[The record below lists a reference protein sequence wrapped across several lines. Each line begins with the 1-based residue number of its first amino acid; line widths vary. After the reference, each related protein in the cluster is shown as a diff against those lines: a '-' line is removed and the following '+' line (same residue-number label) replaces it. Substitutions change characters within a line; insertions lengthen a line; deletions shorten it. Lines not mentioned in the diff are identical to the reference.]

1 MIIQNTDNDPG
12 IPCDRR
18 IFDACMFVIDD
29 EEVVTDLLELHLTSF
44 GFTNVHCFNDSLEA
58 IDTLK
63 HIRAE
68 IVLTDVNMPGL
79 GGCYLTQ
86 LAKKMEHLREVPVIG
101 ITADRS
107 EATRERLLGSGAIEV
122 LQKPIDSQNLFHAV
136 RQALTRKTIPRR
148 ASNYNRYGALI
159 R

>member
-1 MIIQNTDNDPG
+1 MIIENTDSDAK

-18 IFDACMFVIDD
+18 IYDACMFVIDD
-29 EEVVTDLLELHLTSF
+29 EEIVTELLAFHLTSL

-58 IDTLK
+58 IDTLR

-86 LAKKMEHLREVPVIG
+86 LAKKMEHLRDVPVIG

-107 EATRERLLGSGAIEV
+107 ESTRERLLTSGAIEV
-122 LQKPIDSQNLFHAV
+122 LHKPIDSQDLFRVACE
-136 RQALTRKTIPRR
+136 ALTRKTTSRR
-148 ASNYNRYGALI
+148 PNTFI
-159 R
+159 RNGVSIR